1 MAASIALG
9 CGGKGLFRGVTSPWQ
24 QPASRGFV
32 TRYIVVIANSSMQ
45 ITEFIRDSESF
56 SIGAAAGEGLHYRFV
71 VANATG
77 RIEYLEEL
85 VDDEWQVVAGPPPLY
100 LATLAAVKMADER
113 WKHDYDSAVN
123 TDPSPG

>member
-1 MAASIALG
+1 M
-9 CGGKGLFRGVTSPWQ
+9 
-24 QPASRGFV
+24 
-32 TRYIVVIANSSMQ
+32 TRDIVVTANSSMQ
-45 ITEFIRDSESF
+45 ITDFIRDGENF

-85 VDDEWQVVAGPPPLY
+85 VDGEWQVVAGPPPLY

-113 WKHDYDSAVN
+113 WKNDCDSAVN
-123 TDPSPG
+123 TYPSPG

>member
-1 MAASIALG
+1 M
-9 CGGKGLFRGVTSPWQ
+9 
-24 QPASRGFV
+24 
-32 TRYIVVIANSSMQ
+32 TRYIVVSANSSMQ
-45 ITEFIRDSESF
+45 ITEFIRDSENF

-85 VDDEWQVVAGPPPLY
+85 VDGEWQVVAGPPPLY

>member
-1 MAASIALG
+1 
-9 CGGKGLFRGVTSPWQ
+9 
-24 QPASRGFV
+24 
-32 TRYIVVIANSSMQ
+32 MQ
-45 ITEFIRDSESF
+45 ITEFIRDSENF

-85 VDDEWQVVAGPPPLY
+85 VDGEWQVVAGPPPLY

-123 TDPSPG
+123 TDPPPADRESPR